1 MAKEIMVKQIISF
14 LKNIKSFYKF
24 YVDYEYNG
32 NDCRFIIENY
42 QDVLSNRTQTM
53 SKPTYYANA
62 VIDELDKWYE
72 EAWKSTYK
80 YPPMEKNT

>member
-1 MAKEIMVKQIISF
+1 MAKEIMVKQIIRF